1 MEKLACLCTITIDCR
16 KVVHVE
22 EQRQEVHSVENRRY
36 PRISVLQDE
45 TLSVS
50 GNVDGD
56 RRVSVASYMVRKAKG
71 C

>member
-1 MEKLACLCTITIDCR
+1 
-16 KVVHVE
+16 
-22 EQRQEVHSVENRRY
+22 VENRRY

-56 RRVSVASYMVRKAKG
+56 RRLPVASSMVGKAKG
-71 C
+71 Y